1 MASNKTAIRRRIKS
15 VNSTLQITKAME
27 LVATSK
33 LQRQRNRM
41 LKDKEYADLLYRA
54 VSKVLQNYE
63 GNNVDDLREIS
74 PYLATKV
81 VDKPLVIIF
90 GSDTGLCG
98 AYNLN
103 LAKFMEENTK
113 PEDLIVAC
121 GTKIVNWCKH
131 NNVKAYKEYPT
142 FEKAGVEATN
152 RLANMAL
159 DLYDREKISSIKI
172 IYTEYVNSVTFR
184 PKMVELLPVD
194 RSKAEDKYN
203 EEILFEPN
211 PVDII
216 NALVPMYI
224 RNLVYSY
231 LIRSKTSEQASR
243 RMAMETAT
251 DNGNEL
257 HDTLVIEYNKARQA
271 AITQE
276 ITEISSNEL
285 GRDA

>member
-1 MASNKTAIRRRIKS
+1 
-15 VNSTLQITKAME
+15 
-27 LVATSK
+27 
-33 LQRQRNRM
+33 
-41 LKDKEYADLLYRA
+41 
-54 VSKVLQNYE
+54 
-63 GNNVDDLREIS
+63 
-74 PYLATKV
+74 
-81 VDKPLVIIF
+81 
-90 GSDTGLCG
+90 
-98 AYNLN
+98 
-103 LAKFMEENTK
+103 
-113 PEDLIVAC
+113 
-121 GTKIVNWCKH
+121 
-131 NNVKAYKEYPT
+131 
-142 FEKAGVEATN
+142 
-152 RLANMAL
+152 MAL
-159 DLYDREKISSIKI
+159 DLYDQEKISSIKI

-194 RSKAEDKYN
+194 RTKAEDKYN